1 MEIFSLAFAKN
12 FDQKQTGMTFP
23 GKTLA
28 QLAQVSQSDGDR
40 SSATNPTKRSENH
53 QRFEGKT
60 KLCGG
65 NSNFLEM

>member
-40 SSATNPTKRSENH
+40 SSATNPTKRSEN
-53 QRFEGKT
+53 EGKT